1 MTEKTGV
8 LVIAH
13 GSRSGKWVRLVD
25 DAAKQVKTGHPLTVS
40 FLELVEGRLIQDGI
54 DELEAQGV
62 DRIMAIP
69 LFASSGSKHIEEIR
83 FMLGLKKQPPAD
95 ADIAPLNVQAEVVM
109 SPAMDDHPY
118 IAEILAK
125 RIQGFIQ
132 KPEEEAV
139 LLVGHG
145 NPLPGF
151 KEKWEAGM
159 NGLVKQLRKKFPFA
173 CMTFA
178 TLSPD
183 HLKDRAYSL
192 SMKYRVLVLPL
203 FLSEGYF
210 TNQMIPLRLKGLNVE
225 YLKTAYLPDPGVARW
240 MEAMVENLKKR
251 PSHTR

>member
-1 MTEKTGV
+1 MTKKTGV

-13 GSRSGKWVRLVD
+13 GSRSFKWVRLVD
-25 DAAKQVKTGHPLTVS
+25 DAVKQVKTEFPLTVS

-54 DELEAQGV
+54 HELESQGV
-62 DRIMAIP
+62 KRIIAIP

-83 FMLGLKKQPPAD
+83 YMLGLTKQPPAE
-95 ADIAPLNVQAEVVM
+95 ANVVPLNVQSEVVM

-125 RIQGFIQ
+125 RIQGFMK
-132 KPEEEAV
+132 KPGEEAV

-145 NPLPGF
+145 NKLPGF

-159 NGLVKQLRKKFPFA
+159 NGLVKQLRRKFPSA

-183 HLKDRAYSL
+183 QLYDRAYSL
-192 SMKYRVLVLPL
+192 SLKYRVLVLPL

-210 TNQMIPLRLKGLNVE
+210 TEQMIPSRLKGLKVE
-225 YLKTAYLPDPGVARW
+225 YLNAAYLPDPGVSRW
-240 MEAMVENLKKR
+240 IEAMVEDLKKR
-251 PSHTR
+251 PSHNR